1 MRRSCTEITEIHGN
15 NRAEPRIITR
25 PPAWIRCWSS
35 VNSVTIC
42 GPLSRGFGGG
52 RKPMIRKAESRV
64 TAMAGPD
71 HTQIRWLSALVLTSP
86 TSGVEFGYEWLY
98 QMMLGYWPSPSLS
111 LTSRRAVVTATIAVR
126 CPADGRAVGTVPNC
140 DAAHRDAQV
149 LPAASG
155 GYRARAGPGFRAVLV
170 PVPAASQPVDGPR
183 GQSARR
189 ARLASPTR
197 PDSHQVT

>member
-140 DAAHRDAQV
+140 DAAHVRDVA
-149 LPAASG
+149 
-155 GYRARAGPGFRAVLV
+155 
-170 PVPAASQPVDGPR
+170 
-183 GQSARR
+183 
-189 ARLASPTR
+189 ARL
-197 PDSHQVT
+197 Q